1 MFCGSESEDKSE
13 DKRNSACLALY
24 KDYEKVDKIGENKP
38 EKVIQLHVH
47 VVGAKIEEPAVV
59 SPVGSHGT
67 PPSSS
72 SISEK
77 THQFLV
83 IKSSEVSEFRADCE
97 STKLHWMKLLILL
110 TMFPH
115 SVIPAEP
122 TSNPISE
129 SFRSKLDAKAYGAG
143 ECGV

>member
-24 KDYEKVDKIGENKP
+24 KDDEKVDRIGENKP
-38 EKVIQLHVH
+38 KKVIQL
-47 VVGAKIEEPAVV
+47 VGAKIEEPAVV

-67 PPSSS
+67 PSSSS

-83 IKSSEVSEFRADCE
+83 IKSSEVGKFRADCE
-97 STKLHWMKLLILL
+97 STKLHWMKLLTLL

-115 SVIPAEP
+115 CHP
-122 TSNPISE
+122 
-129 SFRSKLDAKAYGAG
+129 RGAHLQPHQ
-143 ECGV
+143 